1 MSFYFGREHWGIG
14 LASEAGAAFVKF
26 GWDELQLSRI
36 VATVQVENGASVH
49 ILEKLGFELTAT
61 ELGSNRSFFK
71 FALAHPG
78 FRKRSSRKR
87 D

>member
-1 MSFYFGREHWGIG
+1 MG

-36 VATVQVENGASVH
+36 VAIVQVENGASVL

-61 ELGSNRSFFK
+61 ERGSHRSFFE
-71 FALAHPG
+71 FALANPG
-78 FRKRSSRKR
+78 SRKRSSTERDRKR
-87 D
+87 V